1 MGLILCLVIRENSLS
16 STHPQHS
23 KREQDMSSNQTKS
36 NAGNCEGEEDELAV
50 LIYKSSKTAKLR
62 AELAAAA
69 AAREEKMHVS
79 SASGTSTRKRTVLIR
94 DNTSKKS
101 TVSCKSSTR
110 KRKPSSTEVKGEAKK
125 SWQRRKAQKDLHCRR
140 MYKHNGQRRSV
151 L

>member
-69 AAREEKMHVS
+69 AAREEKMHV
-79 SASGTSTRKRTVLIR
+79 
-94 DNTSKKS
+94 
-101 TVSCKSSTR
+101 
-110 KRKPSSTEVKGEAKK
+110 
-125 SWQRRKAQKDLHCRR
+125 
-140 MYKHNGQRRSV
+140 
-151 L
+151 